1 MLISTQKTEIAET
14 ASKFF
19 ENPEADVE
27 GWLRDAVTCWANE
40 GKAAAF
46 APFQN
51 YFPSDQPDAV
61 SLAWVGTS
69 FPAKKTVGDSL
80 SLKGKFR
87 NAVVSILG
95 YPELYLSD
103 LRAWRM
109 VLEVAQ
115 EMAVSESA
123 KTLTAL
129 VNDGRFHKAG
139 NDNGH
144 FLFLAAFNAVGHF
157 GVTPDVAGYWKAS
170 LAHIDKYP
178 SLSPQLLENLARA
191 EPEKWSEYLTDTR
204 MIHALTKFR
213 DEQREQTSP
222 WKIPDI
228 FIWLQQDISK
238 TISDRDYFEG
248 AARVIRSN
256 VEFLL
261 DFERLKRLDF
271 IRETQAAE
279 PKRVPPTA
287 PIKKI
292 ARRNLRAKAGQV
304 NGRAQVA
311 A

>member
-1 MLISTQKTEIAET
+1 MLISTQKTEIAAT

-19 ENPEADVE
+19 ENHEGDVE
-27 GWLRDAVTCWANE
+27 GWLKDAVTCWASE

-51 YFPSDQPDAV
+51 YFPSDQPDAL
-61 SLAWVGTS
+61 SLAWVGAS
-69 FPAKKTVGDSL
+69 FPANKTVGDRL

-95 YPELYLSD
+95 YSELYLSD

-115 EMAVSESA
+115 EMVVSESA

-129 VNDGRFHKAG
+129 VNDDHFHKAG

-157 GVTPDVAGYWKAS
+157 GVTPDVVGYWKAS
-170 LAHIDKYP
+170 LAQIDKYP
-178 SLSPQLLENLARA
+178 GLSPQLLENLARA

-213 DEQREQTSP
+213 DEQRDRKSP
-222 WKIPDI
+222 WKTPDI
-228 FIWLQQDISK
+228 FLWLQQDISE
-238 TISDRDYFEG
+238 IIPDRLYFEG

-261 DFERLKRLDF
+261 DIERLKRLDF
-271 IRETQAAE
+271 IRESQAAE
-279 PKRVPPTA
+279 QKRVPPTA
-287 PIKKI
+287 PRKGI
-292 ARRNLRAKAGQV
+292 ARSNLRAKAARV
-304 NGRAQVA
+304 NKRSQVA